1 MFDRQTIDAM
11 TAMAKQGQIEP
22 AALLAVAEVE
32 SGGRALYDV
41 DGHKEPAIRFEGHYF
56 DRRLSGRIRDYARKN
71 GLSAPEAG
79 KIANPK
85 SQGDRWLL
93 LERAMG
99 LDKKAA
105 LESTSWGLGQVMG
118 AHWEWLGFAAVD
130 ALVAEARGSVAG
142 QVRLMLRFIEKAG
155 LADAMRACDW
165 RGFAKRYN
173 GPSFARNN
181 YDTRMAAAYAR
192 WSKQIGTLKTAA

>member
-1 MFDRQTIDAM
+1 MFDKQTIDAM
-11 TAMAKQGQIEP
+11 TVMAKQAEINP

-41 DGHKEPAIRFEGHYF
+41 DGQKEPAIRFEGHYF

-85 SQGDRWLL
+85 SQGGRWLL

-118 AHWEWLGFAAVD
+118 AHWEWLDFASID
-130 ALVAEARGSVAG
+130 ALVAEARGSVVG

-155 LADAMRACDW
+155 LVEVMRACDW
-165 RGFAKRYN
+165 RNFARRYN
-173 GPSFARNN
+173 GPAFARNN
-181 YDTRMAAAYAR
+181 YDTRMAAAYQR
-192 WSKQIGTLKTAA
+192 WLKQLGTFKSAA